1 MSQTDTI
8 YVKMAS
14 KMDFRAKISIIYVRY
29 SLWNSGHKKEGV
41 SRWDA

>member
-8 YVKMAS
+8 YVKMANKIILS
-14 KMDFRAKISIIYVRY
+14 AKISIIYVRY
-29 SLWNSGHKKEGV
+29 SWWNSGHKKEGV